1 MHKGKPLTRRGYL
14 WAAALIFAI
23 EVVIAIW
30 VHDRIIR
37 PFIGDLLV
45 VILLYCLV
53 RGISRLSV
61 KAAAG
66 WVLAFAFLVE
76 ILQYFDI
83 VNLLQ
88 LGHNRLARVV
98 IGTSFAWMDLWM
110 YVLGIGLVLWLE
122 NRPVL
127 FNRTDNF

>member
-1 MHKGKPLTRRGYL
+1 M